1 MAGEDFSQ
9 RASHDRLSAITD
21 GVYAVALT
29 LLALEIVV
37 PSANSIHSSAQ
48 LNNYM
53 VNNLLPQLSLYLISF
68 IILSNFWASTNA
80 IPMYKKVD
88 NTILTI
94 NLAILAL
101 VVLIPFSTSFVL
113 SFYHYSQSVIIFSLI
128 ILLVGLLY
136 LILYIYLFKEN
147 LVKERIYKFIEPHKR
162 IMLIE
167 LSIPPVLALIS
178 IVLALFNPLAGMY
191 VYVIVLFATMIKK
204 IAKKFIKNIVDILP
218 DKKCFK
224 INSKALRW

>member
-1 MAGEDFSQ
+1 MVGEDFSQ
-9 RASHDRLSAITD
+9 RASHDRLSSITD

-204 IAKKFIKNIVDILP
+204 IAKRFIKN
-218 DKKCFK
+218 
-224 INSKALRW
+224 

>member
-37 PSANSIHSSAQ
+37 PSVNSIHSSAQ
-48 LNNYM
+48 LNNYV

-204 IAKKFIKNIVDILP
+204 IAKRFIKN
-218 DKKCFK
+218 
-224 INSKALRW
+224 

>member
-37 PSANSIHSSAQ
+37 PSVNSIHSSAQ
-48 LNNYM
+48 LNDYM

-68 IILSNFWASTNA
+68 IILSNFWASTNS

-204 IAKKFIKNIVDILP
+204 IAKRFIKN
-218 DKKCFK
+218 
-224 INSKALRW
+224 

>member
-101 VVLIPFSTSFVL
+101 VVLIPFSTSLVL
-113 SFYHYSQSVIIFSLI
+113 SFYHHSQSVIIFSWI

-178 IVLALFNPLAGMY
+178 IILALFNPLAGMY

-204 IAKKFIKNIVDILP
+204 IAKRFIKN
-218 DKKCFK
+218 
-224 INSKALRW
+224 

>member
-167 LSIPPVLALIS
+167 LSIPPMLALIS

-204 IAKKFIKNIVDILP
+204 IAKKFIKN
-218 DKKCFK
+218 
-224 INSKALRW
+224 

>member
-37 PSANSIHSSAQ
+37 PSVNSIHSSAQ
-48 LNNYM
+48 LNDYM

-178 IVLALFNPLAGMY
+178 IVLALLDRKSTR
-191 VYVIVLFATMIKK
+191 L
-204 IAKKFIKNIVDILP
+204 
-218 DKKCFK
+218 
-224 INSKALRW
+224 NSSHT

>member
-178 IVLALFNPLAGMY
+178 IVLALFNPLACMFM
-191 VYVIVLFATMIKK
+191 L
-204 IAKKFIKNIVDILP
+204 L
-218 DKKCFK
+218 CF
-224 INSKALRW
+224 LQQ

>member
-204 IAKKFIKNIVDILP
+204 IVKRFIKN
-218 DKKCFK
+218 
-224 INSKALRW
+224 

>member
-1 MAGEDFSQ
+1 MVGEDFSQ

-191 VYVIVLFATMIKK
+191 VYVIVLFATMIK
-204 IAKKFIKNIVDILP
+204 
-218 DKKCFK
+218 
-224 INSKALRW
+224 

>member
-1 MAGEDFSQ
+1 MVGEDFSQ
-9 RASHDRLSAITD
+9 RASHDRLSAITY

-147 LVKERIYKFIEPHKR
+147 LVKERIYKFIEPQKR

-204 IAKKFIKNIVDILP
+204 IAKRFIKN
-218 DKKCFK
+218 
-224 INSKALRW
+224 

>member
-37 PSANSIHSSAQ
+37 PSVNSIHSSAQ
-48 LNNYM
+48 LNDYM

-101 VVLIPFSTSFVL
+101 VVLIPFSTSFVV

-204 IAKKFIKNIVDILP
+204 IAKRFIKN
-218 DKKCFK
+218 
-224 INSKALRW
+224 

>member
-48 LNNYM
+48 LNDYM

-68 IILSNFWASTNA
+68 IILSNFWASTNT

-191 VYVIVLFATMIKK
+191 VYVIVLFATIIKK
-204 IAKKFIKNIVDILP
+204 IAKRFIKN
-218 DKKCFK
+218 
-224 INSKALRW
+224 

>member
-113 SFYHYSQSVIIFSLI
+113 SFYQYSQSVIVFSLI

-162 IMLIE
+162 IMIIG
-167 LSIPPVLALIS
+167 LSIPPILALIS

-204 IAKKFIKNIVDILP
+204 IAKRFIKN
-218 DKKCFK
+218 
-224 INSKALRW
+224 

>member
-37 PSANSIHSSAQ
+37 PSVNSIHSSAQ
-48 LNNYM
+48 LNDYM

-178 IVLALFNPLAGMY
+178 IILVLFNPLAGMY
-191 VYVIVLFATMIKK
+191 VYVVVLFATMIKK
-204 IAKKFIKNIVDILP
+204 IAKKFIKN
-218 DKKCFK
+218 
-224 INSKALRW
+224 

>member
-113 SFYHYSQSVIIFSLI
+113 SFYHYSQSVIIFSLV

-204 IAKKFIKNIVDILP
+204 IAKKFIKN
-218 DKKCFK
+218 
-224 INSKALRW
+224 

>member
-37 PSANSIHSSAQ
+37 PSVNSIHSSAQ
-48 LNNYM
+48 LNDYM

-136 LILYIYLFKEN
+136 LVLYIYLFKEN

-204 IAKKFIKNIVDILP
+204 IAKRFIKN
-218 DKKCFK
+218 
-224 INSKALRW
+224 

>member
-37 PSANSIHSSAQ
+37 PSVNSIHSSAQ
-48 LNNYM
+48 LNDYM

-204 IAKKFIKNIVDILP
+204 IAKRFIKKGV
-218 DKKCFK
+218 
-224 INSKALRW
+224 S

>member
-1 MAGEDFSQ
+1 MVGEDFSQ

-204 IAKKFIKNIVDILP
+204 
-218 DKKCFK
+218 
-224 INSKALRW
+224 

>member
-1 MAGEDFSQ
+1 MAGEDFFQ

-204 IAKKFIKNIVDILP
+204 IAKRFIKN
-218 DKKCFK
+218 
-224 INSKALRW
+224 

>member
-37 PSANSIHSSAQ
+37 PSVNSIHSSAQ
-48 LNNYM
+48 LNDYM

-113 SFYHYSQSVIIFSLI
+113 SFYHYSQSVIIFSFI

-204 IAKKFIKNIVDILP
+204 IAKRFIKN
-218 DKKCFK
+218 
-224 INSKALRW
+224 

>member
-37 PSANSIHSSAQ
+37 PSVNSIHSSAQ
-48 LNNYM
+48 LNDYM

-88 NTILTI
+88 NIILTI

-101 VVLIPFSTSFVL
+101 VVLIQFSTSFVL

-204 IAKKFIKNIVDILP
+204 IAKRFIKN
-218 DKKCFK
+218 
-224 INSKALRW
+224 

>member
-113 SFYHYSQSVIIFSLI
+113 SFYHYPQSVIIFSLI

-204 IAKKFIKNIVDILP
+204 IAKKFIKN
-218 DKKCFK
+218 
-224 INSKALRW
+224 

>member
-1 MAGEDFSQ
+1 MVGEDFSQ

-204 IAKKFIKNIVDILP
+204 IAKRFIKN
-218 DKKCFK
+218 
-224 INSKALRW
+224 

>member
-37 PSANSIHSSAQ
+37 PSVNSIHSSAQ
-48 LNNYM
+48 LNDYM

-204 IAKKFIKNIVDILP
+204 ITKKFIKN
-218 DKKCFK
+218 
-224 INSKALRW
+224 

>member
-48 LNNYM
+48 LNDYM

-191 VYVIVLFATMIKK
+191 VYVIVLFATIIKK
-204 IAKKFIKNIVDILP
+204 IAKRFIKN
-218 DKKCFK
+218 
-224 INSKALRW
+224 

>member
-147 LVKERIYKFIEPHKR
+147 LVKERIYKFIEPHKK

-204 IAKKFIKNIVDILP
+204 IAKRFIKN
-218 DKKCFK
+218 
-224 INSKALRW
+224 

>member
-178 IVLALFNPLAGMY
+178 IVLALFNPLAGMH

-204 IAKKFIKNIVDILP
+204 IAKRFIKN
-218 DKKCFK
+218 
-224 INSKALRW
+224 

>member
-1 MAGEDFSQ
+1 MVGEDFSQ

-21 GVYAVALT
+21 GIYAVALT

-204 IAKKFIKNIVDILP
+204 IAKRFIKN
-218 DKKCFK
+218 
-224 INSKALRW
+224 

>member
-37 PSANSIHSSAQ
+37 PSVNSIHSSAQ
-48 LNNYM
+48 LNDYM

-88 NTILTI
+88 NPILTI

-204 IAKKFIKNIVDILP
+204 IAKKFIKKGV
-218 DKKCFK
+218 
-224 INSKALRW
+224 S

>member
-94 NLAILAL
+94 NLAILVL

-178 IVLALFNPLAGMY
+178 IILALFNPLAGMY

-204 IAKKFIKNIVDILP
+204 IAKRFIKN
-218 DKKCFK
+218 
-224 INSKALRW
+224 

>member
-37 PSANSIHSSAQ
+37 PSVNSIHSSAQ
-48 LNNYM
+48 LNDYM

-101 VVLIPFSTSFVL
+101 VVLIQFSTSFVL

-204 IAKKFIKNIVDILP
+204 IAKRFIKN
-218 DKKCFK
+218 
-224 INSKALRW
+224 

>member
-167 LSIPPVLALIS
+167 LSIPPVLALVS

-204 IAKKFIKNIVDILP
+204 IAKRFIKN
-218 DKKCFK
+218 
-224 INSKALRW
+224 

>member
-37 PSANSIHSSAQ
+37 PSVNSIHSSAQ
-48 LNNYM
+48 LNDYM

-80 IPMYKKVD
+80 
-88 NTILTI
+88 ILTI

-167 LSIPPVLALIS
+167 LSISPVLALIS

-204 IAKKFIKNIVDILP
+204 IAKRFIKN
-218 DKKCFK
+218 
-224 INSKALRW
+224 

>member
-113 SFYHYSQSVIIFSLI
+113 SFYHHSQSVIIFSLI

-204 IAKKFIKNIVDILP
+204 IAKRFIKN
-218 DKKCFK
+218 
-224 INSKALRW
+224 

>member
-204 IAKKFIKNIVDILP
+204 
-218 DKKCFK
+218 
-224 INSKALRW
+224 

>member
-37 PSANSIHSSAQ
+37 PSVNSIHSSAQ
-48 LNNYM
+48 LNDYM

-204 IAKKFIKNIVDILP
+204 IAKRFIKNY
-218 DKKCFK
+218 FF
-224 INSKALRW
+224 

>member
-37 PSANSIHSSAQ
+37 PSVNSIHSYAQ
-48 LNNYM
+48 LNDYM

-204 IAKKFIKNIVDILP
+204 IAKRFIKN
-218 DKKCFK
+218 
-224 INSKALRW
+224 

>member
-1 MAGEDFSQ
+1 MVGEDFSQ

-136 LILYIYLFKEN
+136 LIIYLFKEN

-204 IAKKFIKNIVDILP
+204 IAKRFIKN
-218 DKKCFK
+218 
-224 INSKALRW
+224 

>member
-94 NLAILAL
+94 NLAILSL

-204 IAKKFIKNIVDILP
+204 IAKRFIKN
-218 DKKCFK
+218 
-224 INSKALRW
+224 

>member
-162 IMLIE
+162 IMFIE

-204 IAKKFIKNIVDILP
+204 IAKIFIKN
-218 DKKCFK
+218 
-224 INSKALRW
+224 